1 MVFSIVMKQKGDG
14 YMSESSYK
22 ILLRQ
27 HLKQHDNINEKLFD
41 YVAQNANQVLYF
53 SFEQL
58 RDVTACSTEEL
69 FAFFQAFS
77 MDSLESFKEVLRNII
92 YYEATPLGT
101 VERSLSSIATEMVLY
116 EMRNLTT
123 FSAQLDCEKIERLA
137 DDILSASEVILFGS
151 RNTGSTYASVL
162 ARKLKHH
169 HINVRLITNNT
180 SNACLTS
187 VSASALVI
195 AFGVSLYRQADILQ
209 LRLLRDQNIRI
220 VSFTDRSSSPFALL
234 SDYYFTL
241 PALSFDNN
249 DSLTTGL
256 LFTNLISLCISLR
269 DRKKT
274 IADKNAFWAS
284 CEDLGLFS

>member
-1 MVFSIVMKQKGDG
+1 
-14 YMSESSYK
+14 MSESSYK

-41 YVAQNANQVLYF
+41 YVAQNANQVLFF

-101 VERSLSSIATEMVLY
+101 VERSLTSIATEMILY

-169 HINVRLITNNT
+169 NVNVRLITNNT
-180 SNACLTS
+180 SNACLTA
-187 VSASALVI
+187 VSDSALVI
-195 AFGVSLYRQADILQ
+195 AFGVSLYSQADILQ
-209 LRLLRDQNIRI
+209 LRLLRDQNIKI
-220 VSFTDRSSSPFALL
+220 VSFTDRDTSPFALL

-241 PALSFDNN
+241 PALSFDDT

-256 LFTNLISLCISLR
+256 IFTNLISLCISLR
-269 DRKKT
+269 DRKKM
-274 IADKNAFWAS
+274 IADMNVFLAS
-284 CEDLGLFS
+284 CEDRGLFY

>member
-1 MVFSIVMKQKGDG
+1 
-14 YMSESSYK
+14 MSESSYK

-220 VSFTDRSSSPFALL
+220 VSFTDRGSSPFALL

-269 DRKKT
+269 DRKKM